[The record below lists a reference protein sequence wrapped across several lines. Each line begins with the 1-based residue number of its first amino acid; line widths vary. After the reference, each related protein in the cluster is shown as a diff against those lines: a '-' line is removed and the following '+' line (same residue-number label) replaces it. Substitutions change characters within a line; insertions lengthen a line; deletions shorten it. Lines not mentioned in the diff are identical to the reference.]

1 MGDGAGRGPGSG
13 VAQLATGS
21 PPPGST
27 SHLRVCTRAGWC
39 FRGWGHRRGVFLLS
53 STLERRRQF
62 PEDLRQQVLALAVI
76 PPAACGL

>member
-39 FRGWGHRRGVFLLS
+39 FQGWGHRRGVFLLS
-53 STLERRRQF
+53 VHTREAPS
-62 PEDLRQQVLALAVI
+62 VS
-76 PPAACGL
+76 